1 MEIWQYNYGPA
12 RSDEL
17 YHHGVKGQKWG
28 VRRYQN
34 EDGSLTPA
42 GKVRYYKTMGLIKK
56 VNYQNDVAKA
66 DILKYRG
73 SNISKSKAKAEVAKN
88 KIASEAEN
96 NMEANRIKGKAAVGQ
111 ILSGALGA
119 SLAVGVMGLGL
130 YGTLQ
135 TGVDFMPQAAEI
147 APILG
152 LPVAATGVAIGEAV
166 KVRAEVGRQAVQRFL
181 DKDYTYAMNELD
193 KK

>member
-1 MEIWQYNYGPA
+1 MGIWQYNYGPA

-73 SNISKSKAKAEVAKN
+73 SNISKSKAKAEVAQN
-88 KIASEAEN
+88 KIASEVEN
-96 NMEANRIKGKAAVGQ
+96 KMEANRIKGKAAVGQ
-111 ILSGALGA
+111 IVSGVLGA
-119 SLAVGVMGLGL
+119 GLAVGVMGVGL
-130 YGTLQ
+130 YASLQ
-135 TGVDFMPQAAEI
+135 TGHDFMGEAAAI
-147 APILG
+147 APALG

-166 KVRAEVGRQAVQRFL
+166 KVRAEIGRQAVQRFL

>member
-1 MEIWQYNYGPA
+1 MEIWQYNYGPV

-42 GKVRYYKTMGLIKK
+42 GKVHYYKTMGLIKK
-56 VNYQNDVAKA
+56 VNYQNDIAKA

-73 SNISKSKAKAEVAKN
+73 SNTSKSKAKAEVSQN
-88 KIASEAEN
+88 KLASEVEN

-111 ILSGALGA
+111 IVSGALGA
-119 SLAVGVMGLGL
+119 GLAVGVMGLGL
-130 YGTLQ
+130 YGSLQ
-135 TGVDFMPQAAEI
+135 TGVDFMPQAAAI
-147 APILG
+147 APSLG
-152 LPVAATGVAIGEAV
+152 LPVAAAGVAIGEAV
-166 KVRAEVGRQAVQRFL
+166 KARAEIGRQAVQRLL
-181 DKDYTYAMNELD
+181 DKDYTYVMNELN

>member
-17 YHHGVKGQKWG
+17 YHYGVKGQKWG

-111 ILSGALGA
+111 IVSGALGA

-135 TGVDFMPQAAEI
+135 TGVDFLGEAAAI
-147 APILG
+147 APMLG

>member
-1 MEIWQYNYGPA
+1 MGIWQYNYGPM

-42 GKVRYYKTMGLIKK
+42 GKVRYYKTIGLIKS

-73 SNISKSKAKAEVAKN
+73 SNTSKSKAKAEVSKN
-88 KIASEAEN
+88 KIASEVEN

-119 SLAVGVMGLGL
+119 GLAVGVMGLGL
-130 YGTLQ
+130 YATLQ
-135 TGVDFMPQAAEI
+135 TGVDFMPQAASI

-152 LPVAATGVAIGEAV
+152 LPVGATGVAIGEVV
-166 KVRAEVGRQAVQRFL
+166 KARAEIGRQAVQRLL

>member
-56 VNYQNDVAKA
+56 VNYQNDIAKA

-73 SNISKSKAKAEVAKN
+73 SNISKSKAKAEVAQN
-88 KIASEAEN
+88 KIASEVEN

-111 ILSGALGA
+111 IVSGALGA

-130 YGTLQ
+130 YGSLQ
-135 TGVDFMPQAAEI
+135 TGVDFMSEAAAI

-166 KVRAEVGRQAVQRFL
+166 KVRAEVGRKAVQRFL
-181 DKDYTYAMNELD
+181 DKDYTYAINELD

>member
-42 GKVRYYKTMGLIKK
+42 GKVHYYKTMGLIKK
-56 VNYQNDVAKA
+56 VNYQNDIAKA

-73 SNISKSKAKAEVAKN
+73 SNTSKSKAKAEVAQN

-96 NMEANRIKGKAAVGQ
+96 NMEANRIKGKAATGQ

-119 SLAVGVMGLGL
+119 GLAVGVMGLGL
-130 YGTLQ
+130 YGSLQ
-135 TGVDFMPQAAEI
+135 TGHDFLGEAAAI
-147 APILG
+147 APMLG

-166 KVRAEVGRQAVQRFL
+166 KARAEIGRQAVQRLL

>member
-1 MEIWQYNYGPA
+1 MGIWQYNYGPA

-73 SNISKSKAKAEVAKN
+73 SNISKSKAKAEVAQN
-88 KIASEAEN
+88 KIASEVEN
-96 NMEANRIKGKAAVGQ
+96 KMEANRIKGKAAVGQ
-111 ILSGALGA
+111 IVSGVLGA
-119 SLAVGVMGLGL
+119 GLAVGVMGVGL
-130 YGTLQ
+130 YASLQ
-135 TGVDFMPQAAEI
+135 TGHDFLGEAAAI
-147 APILG
+147 APTLG

-166 KVRAEVGRQAVQRFL
+166 KVRAEIGRQAVQRFL

>member
-42 GKVRYYKTMGLIKK
+42 GKVHYYKTMGLIKK
-56 VNYQNDVAKA
+56 VNYQNDIAKA

-73 SNISKSKAKAEVAKN
+73 SNTSKSKAKAEVAQN

-96 NMEANRIKGKAAVGQ
+96 NMEANRIKGKAATGQ

-119 SLAVGVMGLGL
+119 GLAVGVMGLGL
-130 YGTLQ
+130 YASLQ
-135 TGVDFMPQAAEI
+135 TGHDFLGEATAI
-147 APILG
+147 APMLG

-166 KVRAEVGRQAVQRFL
+166 KARAEIGRQAVQRLL

>member
-1 MEIWQYNYGPA
+1 MDIWQYNYGPA

-42 GKVRYYKTMGLIKK
+42 GKVRYYKTIGLIKN

-73 SNISKSKAKAEVAKN
+73 SNTSKSKAKAEVSQN
-88 KIASEAEN
+88 KIASEVEN

-119 SLAVGVMGLGL
+119 GLAVGVMGLGL
-130 YGTLQ
+130 YATLQ
-135 TGVDFMPQAAEI
+135 TGVDFMSQAAAI
-147 APILG
+147 APSLG

-166 KVRAEVGRQAVQRFL
+166 KVRAEVGRQAVQRLL

>member
-111 ILSGALGA
+111 IVSGALGA
-119 SLAVGVMGLGL
+119 SLAVGAMGLGL

-135 TGVDFMPQAAEI
+135 TGVDFMPDAAAL

-166 KVRAEVGRQAVQRFL
+166 KVRAEIGRQAVQRFL